1 MRGTTVDP
9 VEIGAV
15 ASELASVDESLLERI
30 DVLAGLRDARRL
42 RGFADACEAALARR
56 LDSLDHTAPH
66 ANGNTSDDR
75 GPSGRWGSD
84 SDPVD
89 EQRHAARQQA
99 RRDEARHRL
108 SGPVDGDQR
117 SSDRRLSPQFR
128 GHF

>member
-66 ANGNTSDDR
+66 ANGNTSVDR
-75 GPSGRWGSD
+75 GPMG
-84 SDPVD
+84 
-89 EQRHAARQQA
+89 AARRPTRLMNDASRTSAQPVA
-99 RRDEARHRL
+99 MSSPPL
-108 SGPVDGDQR
+108 SGPAVEAISAAR
-117 SSDRRLSPQFR
+117 ITSITPVR